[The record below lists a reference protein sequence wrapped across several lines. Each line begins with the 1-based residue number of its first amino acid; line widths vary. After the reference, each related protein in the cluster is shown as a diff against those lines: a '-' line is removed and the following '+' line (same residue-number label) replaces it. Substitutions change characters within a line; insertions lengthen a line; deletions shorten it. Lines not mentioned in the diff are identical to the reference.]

1 MLKFHSKH
9 PRQIF
14 TRKTCS
20 FLPSAQNQELRHLSK
35 LYHASNPLTSSSLQ
49 PPHICDFT
57 LYSSMVLTACIMC
70 HSPCNIILSLCS
82 LLNKGCRLGVP
93 RDHDHW
99 SSYSD
104 YTGPF
109 LLPHLNSRKIFH
121 NGEEQLS
128 SHLSQPLHSQSPFTL
143 HICYHL
149 PILKLCS
156 LPAEINHIPLPWC
169 LGCMMDI
176 TSSTVPWGITE
187 ESRHSLK
194 SPTQSCMLNTN
205 RMPNLYSSIMASKK
219 KIIFK
224 LLLSW
229 SDKDTFCRGRESI
242 DRLSYFRI
250 VSNFRWYK
258 LHVQDSFFRTI
269 YCMVNFLLP

>member
-1 MLKFHSKH
+1 MPQTHW
-9 PRQIF
+9 P
-14 TRKTCS
+14 
-20 FLPSAQNQELRHLSK
+20 A
-35 LYHASNPLTSSSLQ
+35 PLSSLLISVTSRSTPQ
-49 PPHICDFT
+49 WCWLLVSCVTAPAT
-57 LYSSMVLTACIMC
+57 LSC
-70 HSPCNIILSLCS
+70 LCS

-187 ESRHSLK
+187 DSRHSLK
-194 SPTQSCMLNTN
+194 SPTRSCMPNTN

-219 KIIFK
+219 KNYFQTLIILIRQGYILQRQRKHWQIIIF
-224 LLLSW
+224 
-229 SDKDTFCRGRESI
+229 
-242 DRLSYFRI
+242 
-250 VSNFRWYK
+250 
-258 LHVQDSFFRTI
+258 QDSI
-269 YCMVNFLLP
+269 